1 MNAVNLIP
9 ADSRRRRLA
18 LSTSW
23 PTLVLV
29 AALLVVLAGAV
40 LYVSTANKV
49 KSRQAELA
57 QVTASANSWRRVAG
71 SYQSFTQ
78 MAQERNQELADI
90 RQLAVGR
97 YPWEHLLSQIG
108 GLMPTNAA
116 LSSLQAAT
124 SGSATGAGTPSSGS
138 ATSSGTPSSTS
149 GTSAPATSGAA
160 SPLLPAVQL
169 VGCAASQSTVAQT
182 MVQLHRIQGVAA
194 VTLASATDSS
204 ASGSASGGGA
214 TGSAGGGCP
223 FPVQF
228 QMSLAFAAPAPTA
241 ATTGAGTAPT
251 GSGATTTPNAMSTP
265 SSPATPSTPAASA
278 STNTPGVTAQ

>member
-23 PTLVLV
+23 PTLTLV

-40 LYVSTANKV
+40 LYVTAANNV
-49 KSRQAELA
+49 KSRQAQLA

-71 SYQSFTQ
+71 SYQAFTQ
-78 MAQERNQELADI
+78 MAQQRNQELADI

-108 GLMPTNAA
+108 GLMPTKAA

-124 SGSATGAGTPSSGS
+124 AASTTGTGTP
-138 ATSSGTPSSTS
+138 PSTS
-149 GTSAPATSGAA
+149 GTAAPATTGGSAA
-160 SPLLPAVQL
+160 LLPAVQL

-194 VTLASATDSS
+194 VTLASATDDS
-204 ASGSASGGGA
+204 AGGSGAP
-214 TGSAGGGCP
+214 GSAGSGGCP

-228 QMSLAFAAPAPTA
+228 QMSLAFAAPAPAAATA
-241 ATTGAGTAPT
+241 AAGTAPT
-251 GSGATTTPNAMSTP
+251 TSGATTTPNATTTP